1 MSKTMERCVVHLDL
15 DTFFVSV
22 ERLQNS
28 SLVGKP
34 VLIGGGS
41 DRGVVASCSYE
52 ARRFGVHSAM
62 PMKLARQ
69 LCPEAVL
76 IRGDMD
82 RYSMYSSVVTEIISE
97 TAPVVEKAS
106 IDEHY
111 VDLTGMDRFFGCWK
125 WSRELRQRIVRETG
139 LPISLGQSP
148 NKTVSK
154 IATGEAKPC
163 GERQVLTGEEKPF
176 LAPLSVRKIP
186 MIGIKTY
193 TMLANMGVT
202 KVYTLQQMEVTAMH
216 RVFGANGIAIWKKAN
231 GLDDAPVTPYTE
243 QKSIGKEQ
251 TFQQDTI
258 DMTILRKT
266 LFTMVD
272 ELALELRKSGRLASC
287 ISLKIRYSNFDT
299 HSRQLKIPYTSSE
312 RALSEKA
319 LDLFTKLYSR
329 RMLIR
334 LVGVK
339 LSGLVSGNY
348 QTDLFNDTMEE
359 LNLSNAMDRIRT
371 KFGTRAI
378 MRGISF

>member
-1 MSKTMERCVVHLDL
+1 MKRCVVHCDL

-22 ERLQNS
+22 ERLLDS
-28 SLVGKP
+28 SLVGMP

-76 IRGDMD
+76 VRGDMD
-82 RYSMYSSVVTEIISE
+82 RYSRYSAMVTEIISE
-97 TAPVVEKAS
+97 TAPLVEKAS

-111 VDLTGMDRFFGCWK
+111 IDLTGMDRFFGCWK
-125 WSRELRQRIVRETG
+125 WTRELRQRILKETG
-139 LPISLGQSP
+139 LPVSFGQSV

-163 GERQVLTGEEKPF
+163 GEMQVPYGGERHF

-186 MIGIKTY
+186 MIGLKTY

-202 KVYTLQQMEVTAMH
+202 QVHTLQQMEAGAMR
-216 RVFGANGIAIWKKAN
+216 RVFGTNGLVIWNKAN
-231 GLDDAPVTPYTE
+231 GLDDTPVMPYSE
-243 QKSIGKEQ
+243 QKSIGKER

-258 DMTILRKT
+258 DMRLLRKT
-266 LFTMVD
+266 MLTMVD
-272 ELALELRKSGRLASC
+272 ELAFELRKSRRLASC
-287 ISLKIRYSNFDT
+287 ITLKIRYSNFET
-299 HSRQLKIPYTSSE
+299 FSKQTRLPYTSSE
-312 RALSEKA
+312 RVLSEKVT
-319 LDLFTKLYSR
+319 DLFTKLYSR

-339 LSGLVSGNY
+339 LGGLVTGSY
-348 QTDLFNDTMEE
+348 QTDLFGDSLEE
-359 LNLSNAMDRIRT
+359 LQLSEAMDRIRS
-371 KFGTRAI
+371 KFGTRAVT
-378 MRGISF
+378 RGICL

>member
-1 MSKTMERCVVHLDL
+1 MVHLDL

-69 LCPEAVL
+69 LWPEAVL

-82 RYSMYSSVVTEIISE
+82 RYSMYSSMVTEIISE

-176 LAPLSVRKIP
+176 LV
-186 MIGIKTY
+186 
-193 TMLANMGVT
+193 
-202 KVYTLQQMEVTAMH
+202 VYQRNQS
-216 RVFGANGIAIWKKAN
+216 
-231 GLDDAPVTPYTE
+231 DY
-243 QKSIGKEQ
+243 
-251 TFQQDTI
+251 
-258 DMTILRKT
+258 
-266 LFTMVD
+266 
-272 ELALELRKSGRLASC
+272 
-287 ISLKIRYSNFDT
+287 Y
-299 HSRQLKIPYTSSE
+299 
-312 RALSEKA
+312 
-319 LDLFTKLYSR
+319 
-329 RMLIR
+329 
-334 LVGVK
+334 
-339 LSGLVSGNY
+339 
-348 QTDLFNDTMEE
+348 
-359 LNLSNAMDRIRT
+359 RIVL
-371 KFGTRAI
+371 
-378 MRGISF
+378 

>member
-1 MSKTMERCVVHLDL
+1 MGLDL
-15 DTFFVSV
+15 D
-22 ERLQNS
+22 
-28 SLVGKP
+28 P
-34 VLIGGGS
+34 I
-41 DRGVVASCSYE
+41 
-52 ARRFGVHSAM
+52 
-62 PMKLARQ
+62 
-69 LCPEAVL
+69 AVL
-76 IRGDMD
+76 C
-82 RYSMYSSVVTEIISE
+82 SVQDV
-97 TAPVVEKAS
+97 
-106 IDEHY
+106 
-111 VDLTGMDRFFGCWK
+111 L
-125 WSRELRQRIVRETG
+125 G
-139 LPISLGQSP
+139 LNFHWFAG
-148 NKTVSK
+148 KT
-154 IATGEAKPC
+154 PY

-216 RVFGANGIAIWKKAN
+216 RVFGANGVAIWKKAN

-258 DMTILRKT
+258 DMTILQKT

-272 ELALELRKSGRLASC
+272 ELAFELRKSGRLASC

-299 HSRQLKIPYTSSE
+299 HSRQFKIPYTSSE
-312 RALSEKA
+312 RVLIEKA

-334 LVGVK
+334 LIGVK
-339 LSGLVSGNY
+339 LSGLVSGSY

-378 MRGISF
+378 MRGVSL

>member
-1 MSKTMERCVVHLDL
+1 MERCVVHLDL

-52 ARRFGVHSAM
+52 VRRFGVHSAM

-69 LCPEAVL
+69 LCSEAVL

-82 RYSMYSSVVTEIISE
+82 RYSMYSSMVTEIISE

-125 WSRELRQRIVRETG
+125 WSREMRQRIVRETG

-154 IATGEAKPC
+154 VATGEAKPC

-231 GLDDAPVTPYTE
+231 GQDDTPVTPYTE

-258 DMTILRKT
+258 DMQILRKT
-266 LFTMVD
+266 MLTMVD
-272 ELALELRKSGRLASC
+272 ELAFELRKSGKLTPC
-287 ISLKIRYSNFDT
+287 ITLRTRYSNLAT
-299 HSRQLKIPYTSSE
+299 YSRPLKTSYTSPA
-312 RALSEKA
+312 RVLSEKA
-319 LDLFTKLYSR
+319 LARFTKRCSR
-329 RMLIR
+329 RLPPS
-334 LVGVK
+334 LVG
-339 LSGLVSGNY
+339 LTPSGL
-348 QTDLFNDTMEE
+348 
-359 LNLSNAMDRIRT
+359 LS
-371 KFGTRAI
+371 AI
-378 MRGISF
+378 SKPGLSTA